1 MLTPDHLVQTHSAT
15 WLTKRQ
21 SVRCPYEANCQQNI
35 TDTCF
40 IDETTACNVKQQEQY
55 LQYFQINI
63 CKILMSLNASL
74 KS

>member
-1 MLTPDHLVQTHSAT
+1 MSVLSGVQ
-15 WLTKRQ
+15 K
-21 SVRCPYEANCQQNI
+21 NI

-40 IDETTACNVKQQEQY
+40 IDETTARNLKQQEQY

-63 CKILMSLNASL
+63 SNILMSLNASL